1 MTRRLVTLTL
11 LLSLTSCD
19 PPAKTTEP
27 PVTAAG
33 PPTTSTPPPPAAD
46 TPVASTT
53 STPPP
58 AQTAAPSGPCVF
70 RTKRAT
76 EGEVRFDWIEDGP
89 ARAWKMPPEVALDV
103 QARRV
108 GLEIVVTAVL
118 RNNAAAPRE
127 VVYLTGG
134 EPGSTNPFHSKLTA
148 KPRPKPPEPG
158 RPRQGV
164 YPAPERVTLPPRGV
178 LTYEH
183 RHCAEEYLIGPDEAV
198 RAQWSFEAWAGQRRT
213 GEVPVTPG

>member
-1 MTRRLVTLTL
+1 MTRRLVTITL
-11 LLSLTSCD
+11 LAALMSCD

-27 PVTAAG
+27 PLTTA
-33 PPTTSTPPPPAAD
+33 TPPPPAAD
-46 TPVASTT
+46 TPPATTATPTPTSAETKAVA
-53 STPPP
+53 PP
-58 AQTAAPSGPCVF
+58 GPCVF
-70 RTKRAT
+70 RAKRAT
-76 EGEVRFDWIEDGP
+76 EGDVRFDWIEDGP
-89 ARAWKMPPEVALDV
+89 ARAWRMPAEVALSV
-103 QARRV
+103 TARRM
-108 GLEIVVTAVL
+108 GGEIIVTAIL

-148 KPRPKPPEPG
+148 SPRPRPPEPG
-158 RPRQGV
+158 RPRREV
-164 YPAPERVTLPPRGV
+164 YPAPERVTLPPGGV

-183 RHCAEEYLIGPDEAV
+183 RHCVEEYLIGPDEAV